1 MLSFGSDRFQT
12 LKGENNMC
20 TLVALAMVIAGLF
33 KGDAALL
40 ITSGLFA
47 IAGEISTG
55 FYRIN
60 KR

>member
-1 MLSFGSDRFQT
+1 
-12 LKGENNMC
+12 MC
-20 TLVALAMVIAGLF
+20 TLVALAMVITGLF

-40 ITSGLFA
+40 ITSGLFE

-55 FYRIN
+55 FYRMN